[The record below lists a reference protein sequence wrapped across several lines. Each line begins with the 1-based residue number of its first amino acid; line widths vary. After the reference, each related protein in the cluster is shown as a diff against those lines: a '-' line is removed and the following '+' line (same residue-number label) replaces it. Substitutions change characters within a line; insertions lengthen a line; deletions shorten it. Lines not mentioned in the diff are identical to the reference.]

1 MRRRTILIFISIVVI
16 ILIIA
21 AATKP
26 DDKTIKIEVVKAI
39 WGRRVPTMNTPQYY
53 NQFMDLTTKNIDI
66 DDWIFLKRIEFTVK
80 DTTSTI
86 GFAAFGK
93 VMLHK

>member
-1 MRRRTILIFISIVVI
+1 MVVII

-21 AATKP
+21 VFTKP
-26 DDKTIKIEVVKAI
+26 SDKEIKIEVVDAI
-39 WGRRVPTMNTPQYY
+39 WGNRVPNMYSKPDFYE
-53 NQFMDLTTKNIDI
+53 QFMNLTTQDIDI
-66 DDWIFLKRIEFTVK
+66 DDWVFLKRIKYTVK
-80 DTTSTI
+80 NNTTTI